1 MNSGTAEERHGKRG
15 KSRGTHGTSSEPVLY
30 FVLLKSGVKIA
41 GFIRIGRKLR
51 ICTEI
56 YAAVDQSFMELA
68 SGLQRFQL
76 VNSMQDFLDPHHYEG
91 RVG

>member
-1 MNSGTAEERHGKRG
+1 VFVTDDVRHNAGHQ
-15 KSRGTHGTSSEPVLY
+15 THPIP
-30 FVLLKSGVKIA
+30 LKSGVKIA

-76 VNSMQDFLDPHHYEG
+76 VNSMQDFLGPHHYEG

>member
-1 MNSGTAEERHGKRG
+1 
-15 KSRGTHGTSSEPVLY
+15 
-30 FVLLKSGVKIA
+30 VKIA

-76 VNSMQDFLDPHHYEG
+76 VNSMQDFLGPHHYEG
-91 RVG
+91 RVGQSQSRLVLRARKFTRQPEEPMPEFA